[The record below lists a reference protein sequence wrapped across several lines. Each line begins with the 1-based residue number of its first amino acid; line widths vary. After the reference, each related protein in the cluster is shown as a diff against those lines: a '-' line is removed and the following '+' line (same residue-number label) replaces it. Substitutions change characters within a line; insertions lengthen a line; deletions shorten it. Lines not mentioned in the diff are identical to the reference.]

1 METDIILPVILQ
13 LAGVFVIIAEIII
26 PSGGVLSVLAL
37 GIFGYSFYIVYNTSK
52 ISAVLGFAA
61 ADIVIIPVLVIVGL
75 KLLVK
80 SPATLRKTLS
90 SGEGVI
96 SQPSRLDHYID
107 AEGTVLSDLRPV
119 GTAFI
124 NGKRVDVVS
133 RGEYIEKDSEIV
145 VYAVT
150 GNQIIVQKKEDE

>member
-1 METDIILPVILQ
+1 METDLILPVILQ

-26 PSGGVLSVLAL
+26 PSGGMLSILAL
-37 GIFGYSFYIVYNTSK
+37 GIFGYSFYIVYKASD
-52 ISAVLGFAA
+52 ISALLSFAA

-80 SPATLRKTLS
+80 SPVTLKKSLS
-90 SGEGVI
+90 SENGVT
-96 SQPSRLDHYID
+96 SQSPDLNHYIN
-107 AEGTVLSDLRPV
+107 AEGTVLTDLRPV

-150 GNQIIVQKKEDE
+150 GNQIIVQTKED